1 MLTAVRFMLDTR
13 SGWIVPIFLVIVGA
27 VFAGFW
33 FLSWENRTRKG
44 LVKLLLSFAGAGLV
58 CEIAWSRM
66 FYPGGTYLNLGLG
79 DTLMGLLFWP
89 VSLLFLGMI
98 VKEVK

>member
-13 SGWIVPIFLVIVGA
+13 SGWIVPVFLVIVGA
-27 VFAGFW
+27 GFTVLW

-44 LVKLLLSFAGAGLV
+44 LVKLLLCFAGAGLV

-89 VSLLFLGMI
+89 VFLILFGVI
-98 VKEVK
+98 VRAAD